1 MARRGLFGIPGLSF
15 SWKRAIGLT
24 GLRLKA
30 SHKMGVPTTRQ
41 GMERRVGAWLL
52 GLPFGSNKKI
62 KRR

>member
-30 SHKMGVPTTRQ
+30 SHKLGVPTTKQ
-41 GMERRVGAWLL
+41 GMERRVGSWLIGLLL
-52 GLPFGSNKKI
+52 GNNNKRK
-62 KRR
+62 KR